1 MTLSPLGKYALRSL
15 TRHSRR
21 TLLSVLGIGIGCA
34 VALIAT
40 AYIRG
45 EGDLIERAAALSGT
59 GHLRVSP
66 AGWLPQRDDRL
77 RLRDW
82 QQALAIARQTP
93 GVAAATPRAR
103 SNGLLAF
110 GTRVAGV
117 EIVGVDPATEP
128 RLNRVVRSIGAGR
141 YLRPDDRGATVI
153 GQGVADRLRVRLDD
167 ELLVTVAA
175 RDGNLQSAI
184 LRIVGIV
191 RTGSQTVDAT
201 VCQIRL
207 PELEALTGRPGA
219 AEVAVLLER
228 SEEMPAV
235 QAALQKALPAG
246 NVVHTWIEVLPE
258 LKASFDLDQG
268 FTRLL
273 IGTII
278 LVVLLGIT
286 SAQLASVLERRREF
300 AVLSALGM
308 KELSIARL
316 LLLEAGAL
324 GLLGAVTGL
333 LLGVPVVY
341 YLATVGIDYG
351 AFVDAD
357 LAISNVLIDKVFH
370 ADMGFWLVPQALAI
384 ALGATLVATVYP
396 VWFAAKT
403 DPASALRVAQ

>member
-1 MTLSPLGKYALRSL
+1 
-15 TRHSRR
+15 
-21 TLLSVLGIGIGCA
+21 
-34 VALIAT
+34 
-40 AYIRG
+40 
-45 EGDLIERAAALSGT
+45 
-59 GHLRVSP
+59 
-66 AGWLPQRDDRL
+66 
-77 RLRDW
+77 
-82 QQALAIARQTP
+82 
-93 GVAAATPRAR
+93 R

-191 RTGSQTVDAT
+191 RTGSQTVDST

-396 VWFAAKT
+396 AWFAAKT

>member
-59 GHLRVSP
+59 GHLRISP

-141 YLRPDDRGATVI
+141 YLRLDDRGATVI

-228 SEEMPAV
+228 SEEMPTV
-235 QAALQKALPAG
+235 QAALRESAAYRKRGAY
-246 NVVHTWIEVLPE
+246 
-258 LKASFDLDQG
+258 LD
-268 FTRLL
+268 
-273 IGTII
+273 
-278 LVVLLGIT
+278 
-286 SAQLASVLERRREF
+286 
-300 AVLSALGM
+300 
-308 KELSIARL
+308 
-316 LLLEAGAL
+316 
-324 GLLGAVTGL
+324 
-333 LLGVPVVY
+333 
-341 YLATVGIDYG
+341 
-351 AFVDAD
+351 
-357 LAISNVLIDKVFH
+357 
-370 ADMGFWLVPQALAI
+370 
-384 ALGATLVATVYP
+384 
-396 VWFAAKT
+396 
-403 DPASALRVAQ
+403 